1 MSFIRRYARFMA
13 FLGVTVIATGL
24 LSLRFSFI
32 TALLS
37 GFDLGALVF
46 IGAMVKTLGDDR
58 VDDMRQRAA
67 ENEPDQHILS
77 VLGALV
83 FCVVMAA
90 VGHELVNSHA
100 RDLLLSGA
108 TLMLAWAFGNLLFAL
123 HYAHAYYLDGDAK
136 DEKTGKP
143 QAAGGLDFPGEAPPL
158 YWDFAYF
165 AFVLGMT
172 FQVSDVEITASKL
185 RRVALLHSV
194 LAFLFNIGVIALT
207 VSLIGNMLH

>member
-13 FLGVTVIATGL
+13 FLAVFAIATAL
-24 LSLRFSFI
+24 LSLRFTFV
-32 TALLS
+32 TALLA

-46 IGAMVKTLGDDR
+46 IGALIRTLGDDK
-58 VDDMRQRAA
+58 VEDMQQRAA

-77 VLGALV
+77 LLGALV
-83 FCVVMAA
+83 FIVVMAA
-90 VGHELVNSHA
+90 VGHELANSHA
-100 RDLLLSGA
+100 RDLALSGA
-108 TLMLAWAFGNLLFAL
+108 TLMLAWAFGNMLFAL
-123 HYAHAYYLDGDAK
+123 HYAHAYYIDDGK
-136 DEKTGKP
+136 GEGK
-143 QAAGGLDFPGEAPPL
+143 AAGGLDFPGDAPPL

-185 RRVALLHSV
+185 RRVALIHSM

-207 VSLIGNMLH
+207 VSLIGDMLH

>member
-13 FLGVTVIATGL
+13 FLGVTAVTTAL
-24 LSLRFSFI
+24 LSLRFTFV
-32 TALLS
+32 TALLA

-46 IGAMVKTLGDDR
+46 IGALIRTLGNDKAE
-58 VDDMRQRAA
+58 DMQQRAA

-77 VLGALV
+77 LLGALV
-83 FCVVMAA
+83 FIVVMAA
-90 VGHELVNSHA
+90 VGHELANKQA
-100 RDLLLSGA
+100 RDLALSGA
-108 TLMLAWAFGNLLFAL
+108 TLMLAWTFGNVLFAL
-123 HYAHAYYLDGDAK
+123 HYAHAYYIDGDK
-136 DEKTGKP
+136 ESGKP
-143 QAAGGLDFPGEAPPL
+143 AAGLDFPGDAAPL

-194 LAFLFNIGVIALT
+194 IAFLFNIGVIALT
-207 VSLIGNMLH
+207 VSLIGDMLD